1 MKKIIKVKNNKVV
14 IGRLKIDMD
23 DFKLIVGLSGVILV
37 ATSTQRMIDNYRD
50 KAEKERQQELYN
62 EWIANASREEVERTY
77 SDIEYEVSFGDTL
90 EGIVYSYQT
99 DTNKVYE
106 IMRDIEYA
114 NDLDSKN
121 RIYKGQVLK
130 LCGVPESHL
139 ADFGYT
145 LDYSKT
151 NPEYELVDL
160 AEFIDEEISR
170 VYITDENE
178 RKLAD
183 FEARYSYARITYDQY
198 MNDKDSLIFENIL
211 ERYRNL
217 AQEIAD
223 ITGTDYNRS
232 IKPHKIEEEY
242 IKGINY

>member
-14 IGRLKIDMD
+14 IGRLNIDMD
-23 DFKLIVGLSGVILV
+23 DFKLIVGLCGVILV
-37 ATSTQRMIDNYRD
+37 ATTTQRVIDNYRD
-50 KAEKERQQELYN
+50 KSEKARQQELVN
-62 EWIANASREEVERTY
+62 EWLANNQETERTY
-77 SDIEYEVSFGDTL
+77 SDIEYVVSFGDTL

-106 IMRDIEYA
+106 IMRKIEYA
-114 NDLDSKN
+114 NDLNSKN
-121 RIYKGQVLK
+121 TIYQGQVLK
-130 LCGVPESHL
+130 LCDVPESHL

-170 VYITDENE
+170 VYVTDENE
-178 RKLAD
+178 SKLAD

-223 ITGTDYNRS
+223 ITGTNYNRS

-242 IKGINY
+242 VKGISY